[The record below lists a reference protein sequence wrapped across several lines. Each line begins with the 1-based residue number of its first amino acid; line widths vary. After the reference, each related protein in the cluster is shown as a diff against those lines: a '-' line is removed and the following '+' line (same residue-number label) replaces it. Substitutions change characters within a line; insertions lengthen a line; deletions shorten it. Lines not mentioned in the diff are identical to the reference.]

1 MALNH
6 FPHVYQPIQ
15 VGGMTLKNRIQ
26 YSPMVSNHADFVTGA
41 VTNDLIDFVRM
52 QAQTGVGLVSI
63 GSTPVDFDRGR
74 DFCGCLSILS
84 ENDTPGL
91 RLLTQA
97 VHEEDCKISV
107 ELSHA
112 GQWAYRRYLD
122 DQGKKAFV
130 PSLIPKFHNPDL
142 YEEIGVS
149 QIKEVVEHFRDA
161 ADRCVRT
168 GFDMVM
174 IHLAHGNLLSAFL
187 STAYNHRTDEY
198 GGSPEN
204 RWRFPIE
211 VIKAVHSVTK
221 GKAQIEVRVAGD
233 ECIPNGTTLEERIAF
248 LKEIEPY
255 VDMVIVSGGTLKFN
269 SIYMCHTMPAYYMPH
284 GLNVECAAKIKEAL
298 HIPVSVVG
306 GISSLQQAEE
316 IIASGKA
323 DICAM
328 CKALFADEHLVLKG
342 QRGQEDDIRPC
353 MRCMYCARNIFD
365 ETHLIGC
372 AANPRLGWESR
383 YPRLYPPIKKKKVMV
398 VGGGPG
404 GMEAAQILTERGHE
418 VVLYEKS
425 DTLGGRLPETGA
437 LPMKDGHRAYCDY
450 MIHKT
455 MKSGTRIE
463 LGKAATADTV
473 LAESPDTLIV
483 AIGAQPIVP
492 PIPGIDGAHVHGVV
506 EVDRGEVELGQ
517 KVVLCGGGMSG
528 LECALN
534 LALQGKDVTVI
545 DMKSKDEMFG
555 PILFFH
561 RAPLMR
567 MLEENHVTILERTG
581 VKQFEDGRVVCAAT
595 DGSEIVVEADDFVLA
610 FGLRINREEVD
621 SLCELVPETYVIGDA
636 KQVGVIGDA
645 TNAAYRICYDI

>member
-187 STAYNHRTDEY
+187 SKAYNHRTDE
-198 GGSPEN
+198 
-204 RWRFPIE
+204 
-211 VIKAVHSVTK
+211 
-221 GKAQIEVRVAGD
+221 
-233 ECIPNGTTLEERIAF
+233 
-248 LKEIEPY
+248 
-255 VDMVIVSGGTLKFN
+255 
-269 SIYMCHTMPAYYMPH
+269 
-284 GLNVECAAKIKEAL
+284 
-298 HIPVSVVG
+298 
-306 GISSLQQAEE
+306 
-316 IIASGKA
+316 
-323 DICAM
+323 
-328 CKALFADEHLVLKG
+328 
-342 QRGQEDDIRPC
+342 
-353 MRCMYCARNIFD
+353 
-365 ETHLIGC
+365 
-372 AANPRLGWESR
+372 
-383 YPRLYPPIKKKKVMV
+383 
-398 VGGGPG
+398 
-404 GMEAAQILTERGHE
+404 
-418 VVLYEKS
+418 
-425 DTLGGRLPETGA
+425 
-437 LPMKDGHRAYCDY
+437 
-450 MIHKT
+450 
-455 MKSGTRIE
+455 
-463 LGKAATADTV
+463 
-473 LAESPDTLIV
+473 
-483 AIGAQPIVP
+483 
-492 PIPGIDGAHVHGVV
+492 
-506 EVDRGEVELGQ
+506 
-517 KVVLCGGGMSG
+517 
-528 LECALN
+528 
-534 LALQGKDVTVI
+534 
-545 DMKSKDEMFG
+545 
-555 PILFFH
+555 
-561 RAPLMR
+561 
-567 MLEENHVTILERTG
+567 
-581 VKQFEDGRVVCAAT
+581 
-595 DGSEIVVEADDFVLA
+595 
-610 FGLRINREEVD
+610 
-621 SLCELVPETYVIGDA
+621 
-636 KQVGVIGDA
+636 
-645 TNAAYRICYDI
+645 